1 MTGIMNNYNDFE
13 LLITKKEIKTK
24 INQLAKRINSDY
36 RGKTPILIS
45 VLKGSFMFLAD
56 LLRELKIDV
65 EIEFIELSSYGD
77 STESSGEVKV
87 IKWLSKEIRQRDII
101 LVEDIVDTGLTV
113 STLLERLEKHN
124 PKSLKVCTLTSK
136 PARRE
141 IEVPIHYL
149 GFEVP
154 NKFIIGYGIDYNEK
168 YRNLSEIYY
177 LKNE

>member
-1 MTGIMNNYNDFE
+1 MNNYNDFE
-13 LLITKKEIKTK
+13 LLITEKEIKTK

-77 STESSGEVKV
+77 LTESSGEVKV
-87 IKWLSKEIRQRDII
+87 IKWLSKEIRERDII

-113 STLLERLEKHN
+113 STLLERLENHN

>member
-1 MTGIMNNYNDFE
+1 MNGIMNYYNDFK
-13 LLITKKEIKTK
+13 LLITQKEIKRK
-24 INQLAKRINSDY
+24 INQLAKRINADY

-56 LLRELKIDV
+56 LIRELTIDV

-77 STESSGEVKV
+77 STESSGEVSV

-124 PKSLKVCTLTSK
+124 PQSLKVCTLTSK

-154 NKFIIGYGIDYNEK
+154 NKFIIGYGIDYGEK